1 MMWKSKD
8 WYCTLFC
15 PKYCATS
22 GVAPNSASAATIP
35 PMRRMT
41 VILSTRSRVRPPR
54 APGRRPTGARADRT
68 PAIRDEKRAPRN
80 RRSRAAPTAPV
91 PGLPRDAA
99 RCRAA
104 RARSSSAP
112 PSPARAHPMFPTRSR
127 RNLRRPSSHAG
138 RAPSGRSPCGRRE
151 PPSRAAA
158 PSAHRRRGARRGP
171 PGGAPL
177 AGAEP
182 RRQEPQRRQRIA
194 AGAPRRAPAAPAS
207 HSALSGCLFRPPVR
221 APRPHSSSML
231 ILDRTLSV
239 ALFLDHGHL
248 DFRTHVGVQL
258 DPDAELAQLAD
269 RLGEIDLALVHLD
282 PELLELALHVARRD
296 RA

>member
-1 MMWKSKD
+1 MWKSKD

-41 VILSTRSRVRPPR
+41 VILSTRSRVRPPPAR
-54 APGRRPTGARADRT
+54 GRRPTGARADRT

-158 PSAHRRRGARRGP
+158 P
-171 PGGAPL
+171 
-177 AGAEP
+177 
-182 RRQEPQRRQRIA
+182 
-194 AGAPRRAPAAPAS
+194 AS

-282 PELLELALHVARRD
+282 PELLELALHVAPRD
-296 RA
+296 RAGQAVLPPPLHGERH